1 MSRLQDAAVYEM
13 WLQGLHR
20 GAAAAEKRWAS
31 GKEFQLEP
39 WISVPR
45 TLRRLLEQCNRE
57 ARARSTH

>member
-1 MSRLQDAAVYEM
+1 M

-57 ARARSTH
+57 ACARSTH